1 MSFQEKYSEIFGVV
15 ADEIEQVK
23 QELLSGIELEE
34 PLKSKLLEILNAPSK
49 HIRAVVAFLV
59 LKAFD
64 CEITQKQIALQ
75 AAIELVH
82 NASLIHDDI
91 IDESQTRRGIETLN
105 THFEN
110 KLAVI
115 TGDYLIS
122 LALKKVSAIGSFEII
137 YMFAQTLDD
146 MCQGEVSQQFSKFK
160 IPTIEEYIKK
170 TKQKTAKLFETAIC
184 GSLSLV
190 ASTESHIV
198 PTGRGKNF
206 LENVSELR
214 NSDEGYNLSDFAK
227 AFGVAFQIRDDLIN
241 AKTSK
246 SDFKDGIYTA
256 PVIFAGSVEE
266 FENGIEKTQD
276 LLNNYIKCA
285 KKEIE
290 KFQESEYKTVLIE
303 LLGLIKDE

>member
-15 ADEIEQVK
+15 TDEIEQVK
-23 QELLSGIELEE
+23 QELLSGIELEK

-59 LKAFD
+59 LKAFG
-64 CEITQKQIALQ
+64 CKITQQQIILQ

-91 IDESQTRRGIETLN
+91 IDESQNRRGVETLN
-105 THFEN
+105 SLFET

-115 TGDYLIS
+115 AGDYLIS
-122 LALKKVSAIGSFEII
+122 LALKKIRALGSFEII
-137 YMFAQTLDD
+137 DMFAQTLDD

-160 IPTIEEYIKK
+160 IPTIEEYLKK
-170 TKQKTAKLFETAIC
+170 TQQKTAKLFETAIC

-190 ASTESHIV
+190 STESLLSHK
-198 PTGRGKNF
+198 GRGKNF
-206 LENVSELR
+206 LENVSEPR
-214 NSDEGYNLSDFAK
+214 NSGEGYDFSEFAK
-227 AFGVAFQIRDDLIN
+227 AFGIAFQIRDDLIN

-256 PVIFAGSVEE
+256 PVILAGSVEG
-266 FENGIEKTQD
+266 FENGIEKTKD
-276 LLNNYIKCA
+276 LLNNYIECA
-285 KKEIE
+285 ENEIE
-290 KFQESEYKTVLIE
+290 KLKDSKYKTALIE
-303 LLGLIKDE
+303 LLGLIRDE